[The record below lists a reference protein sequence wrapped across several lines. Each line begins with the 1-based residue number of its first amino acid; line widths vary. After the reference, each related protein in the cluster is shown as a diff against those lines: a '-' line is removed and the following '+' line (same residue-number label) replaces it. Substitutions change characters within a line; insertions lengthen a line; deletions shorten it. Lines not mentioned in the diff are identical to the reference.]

1 MPTTKHGGAMQK
13 LTPFALTDV
22 GRKRDHN
29 EDAYVVAEEYE
40 LYVVCDGMGGHAS
53 GEVASRLT
61 AEHMVGFFQ
70 EHAATPQERLPYKA
84 RGANSRAEAMLSN
97 AVQYANDRVYVEG
110 MKDSKLEG
118 MGTTLVAMLAQR
130 DTFVLAHV
138 GDSRIYRWRAGGELE
153 QITRDHSLLNHKIDS
168 GELTTAEEISNF
180 KQGNII
186 VRAVGLKDYVEPEVQ
201 TVPRRPEDVF
211 LLCSDGLSD
220 MVDDWSMQNVLE
232 VNSDDL
238 QEAAG
243 CLVRMANDRGGK
255 DNITVMLVRV
265 DDEPAP
271 QNDEV
276 TDPGGSVTPFY
287 VEDTKPSGIKAAEAT
302 LPVQRAVPASAH
314 RDFDDDDEP
323 GFDGFAETTDPG
335 LRDDGDAGNADE
347 FDHGPGHEIDHEDRT
362 DVDKPAFIG
371 FDEDDMPVPRMAVE
385 VRSGTTRVGASTGDR
400 KAVADPEAATRP
412 VGRRKPSVIVEEPSI
427 IVDDSLRKR

>member
-1 MPTTKHGGAMQK
+1 MQK

-29 EDAYVVAEEYE
+29 EDAFVVVPEHG

-61 AEHMVGFFQ
+61 TEHMVGFFA
-70 EHAATPQERLPYKA
+70 EHSQTPQDRMPYRAK
-84 RGANSRAEAMLSN
+84 GAASRAEAMLSN

-130 DTFVLAHV
+130 DAFILAHV
-138 GDSRIYRWRAGGELE
+138 GDSRIYRWRAGGDLE
-153 QITRDHSLLNHKIDS
+153 QVTRDHSLLNHKIDA
-168 GELTTAEEISNF
+168 GELTTPEEISNF

-201 TVPRRPEDVF
+201 TIQRRAGDVF
-211 LLCSDGLSD
+211 LLCSDGLTD

-232 VNSDDL
+232 VNADDL
-238 QEAAG
+238 EEAAG

-265 DDEPAP
+265 DDQPGA
-271 QNDEV
+271 QDEDA
-276 TDPGGSVTPFY
+276 TDPGRATPFY
-287 VEDTKPSGIKAAEAT
+287 VEDTKPSGVRAAEET
-302 LPVQRAVPASAH
+302 LPVQAAVPASAH
-314 RDFDDDDEP
+314 RDFEDDEP
-323 GFDGFAETTDPG
+323 GFDGFSESTDPG
-335 LRDDGDAGNADE
+335 LLRRPLAHGRPRRPRRAGPARPHRRRAPRV
-347 FDHGPGHEIDHEDRT
+347 HGLRRARRARRG
-362 DVDKPAFIG
+362 
-371 FDEDDMPVPRMAVE
+371 
-385 VRSGTTRVGASTGDR
+385 RVQGRGGGALRHGQR
-400 KAVADPEAATRP
+400 
-412 VGRRKPSVIVEEPSI
+412 GRAQHR
-427 IVDDSLRKR
+427 